1 MAIIGD
7 VEPVTSREAQVCG
20 VLYTVLRE
28 PGALPLTC
36 RAPSVTGVQLHDRF
50 VSAVAVTDLLRPP
63 YLTPRQVYI
72 LTRLFGYDWPLRD
85 VALALG
91 LTPDA
96 VSDERFHA
104 VQTLCR
110 LLWNDSGYVAT
121 RPRRRWLYLRM
132 LTGRV
137 VGRAFATATAV

>member
-36 RAPSVTGVQLHDRF
+36 RAPSATGVQLHDRF
-50 VSAVAVTDLLRPP
+50 VSAVAVTELLRPP

-72 LTRLFGYDWPLRD
+72 LTHLFGYDWPLRD
-85 VALALG
+85 VALTLG
-91 LTPDA
+91 LTPDT

-104 VQTLCR
+104 IQTLCR
-110 LLWNDSGYVAT
+110 LLWNDPTYEAT
-121 RPRRRWLYLRM
+121 RPRRRWLFLRA
-132 LTGRV
+132 LAGRV
-137 VGRAFATATAV
+137 VRRAFTTATAV